1 MQLNGAQ
8 ILIEVLKEEGVD
20 TIFGYPGG
28 AVIDIYDEMARSD
41 ISHVLVRHEQGA
53 VHAADGYA
61 RASGSVGV
69 CLHIAAFNQ
78 IFRGYGIPTYNA
90 DGYPGSKRMDFQTGY
105 EKAMRVLITGLSGG
119 SSRPLHGGVYGELSH
134 HPVQAIMDDD
144 LAGMVGRFLEGVT
157 VNHETLAVD
166 LINEVGPIPGHFL
179 NKQHTRDWW
188 KREQFIPVA
197 ADRLTYPEWINSGKK
212 SCLDYARERMEQIL
226 STHKPLPLTE
236 GEEEELERVL
246 EEARRYYK
254 EKGLISEEEM
264 SAYRNSMK
272 SPNYPF
278 E

>member
-1 MQLNGAQ
+1 
-8 ILIEVLKEEGVD
+8 
-20 TIFGYPGG
+20 
-28 AVIDIYDEMARSD
+28 
-41 ISHVLVRHEQGA
+41 
-53 VHAADGYA
+53 
-61 RASGSVGV
+61 
-69 CLHIAAFNQ
+69 
-78 IFRGYGIPTYNA
+78 
-90 DGYPGSKRMDFQTGY
+90 MDFQTGY

-134 HPVQAIMDDD
+134 HPVQAILDDD

-188 KREQFIPVA
+188 KREQFIPAA

-226 STHKPLPLTE
+226 STHKPLPLT
-236 GEEEELERVL
+236 GGQEEELERVL
-246 EEARRYYK
+246 EEARSYY
-254 EKGLISEEEM
+254 SERGAVSDEEM
-264 SAYRNSMK
+264 AVYRHGIE
-272 SPNYPF
+272 SPGYPY